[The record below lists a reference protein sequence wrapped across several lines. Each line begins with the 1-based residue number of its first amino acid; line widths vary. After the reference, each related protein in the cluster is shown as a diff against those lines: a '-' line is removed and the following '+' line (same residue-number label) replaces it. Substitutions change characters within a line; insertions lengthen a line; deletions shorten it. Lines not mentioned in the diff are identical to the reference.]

1 MLVERWKYSLQE
13 NKVIMELKPTKILVQ
28 YEADGDMIDITD
40 LDLKRYEA
48 FLEVMKGIDMLYYH
62 IKGMK
67 DFGDVE

>member
-1 MLVERWKYSLQE
+1 MK
-13 NKVIMELKPTKILVQ
+13 LKPLKILVQ